1 MPKRGLVAQVAW
13 ELWRQEHKPVH
24 KRQLVAEVA
33 RRTSLTQAQVDE
45 ALDGILAVI
54 GEKMAA
60 GDYVT
65 LAGFGRFEARE
76 HRPRAVHGLD
86 GNTYQVESRLVPAFH
101 PYPTL
106 RQQVAASQKAEGE
119 NSCPKQKASTTN
131 G

>member
-1 MPKRGLVAQVAW
+1 MPKRGLIAETRWQV
-13 ELWRQEHKPVH
+13 WRQEHQPVH

-33 RRTSLTQAQVDE
+33 RRTSLTRAQVDE

-54 GEKMAA
+54 GETMAA

-76 HRPRAVHGLD
+76 HRPRAVHGMD
-86 GNTYQVESRLVPAFH
+86 GNTYQVEGRLVPTFH
-101 PYPTL
+101 PYPAL
-106 RQQVAASQKAEGE
+106 RQQVAEKKTEGE
-119 NSCPKQKASTTN
+119 NPCPEPKPSTPK